1 MNFRHEIKHEIN
13 SADALV
19 IRARLGAVAS
29 CDSHYENGVYR
40 IRSLYFDDS
49 FDTALREKLDG
60 VNRREKFRI
69 RLYNNSTD
77 FICLE
82 KKSKINGLCAKSSV
96 WLTEREAEL
105 LSRGEYLFLKDRMEA
120 LCAELFVKMRRGL
133 CPKVL
138 VDYTRRAFV
147 YGPGNVRV
155 TLDYDME
162 TGLKSTE
169 LLNPDCPTV
178 PVRDDP
184 KILEVKWDGFLPDI
198 IRDAVN
204 LPFRRESA
212 FSKYATCRMYD

>member
-40 IRSLYFDDS
+40 IRSLCFDDS

-82 KKSKINGLCAKSSV
+82 KSQK
-96 WLTEREAEL
+96 
-105 LSRGEYLFLKDRMEA
+105 
-120 LCAELFVKMRRGL
+120 
-133 CPKVL
+133 
-138 VDYTRRAFV
+138 
-147 YGPGNVRV
+147 
-155 TLDYDME
+155 
-162 TGLKSTE
+162 
-169 LLNPDCPTV
+169 
-178 PVRDDP
+178 
-184 KILEVKWDGFLPDI
+184 
-198 IRDAVN
+198 
-204 LPFRRESA
+204 
-212 FSKYATCRMYD
+212 

>member
-69 RLYNNSTD
+69 RLYNNSRD

-96 WLTEREAEL
+96 RLTEREAEEQIVN
-105 LSRGEYLFLKDRMEA
+105 GFLK
-120 LCAELFVKMRRGL
+120 
-133 CPKVL
+133 
-138 VDYTRRAFV
+138 
-147 YGPGNVRV
+147 
-155 TLDYDME
+155 
-162 TGLKSTE
+162 
-169 LLNPDCPTV
+169 
-178 PVRDDP
+178 
-184 KILEVKWDGFLPDI
+184 
-198 IRDAVN
+198 
-204 LPFRRESA
+204 
-212 FSKYATCRMYD
+212 

>member
-40 IRSLYFDDS
+40 IRSLCFDDS

-60 VNRREKFRI
+60 VNWREKFRI

-96 WLTEREAEL
+96 RLTEREAEL
-105 LSRGEYLFLKDRMEA
+105 LSRGEYLFLKDRKEA
-120 LCAELFVKMRRGL
+120 LCA
-133 CPKVL
+133 
-138 VDYTRRAFV
+138 
-147 YGPGNVRV
+147 
-155 TLDYDME
+155 
-162 TGLKSTE
+162 E

-212 FSKYATCRMYD
+212 FSKYAACRMYD